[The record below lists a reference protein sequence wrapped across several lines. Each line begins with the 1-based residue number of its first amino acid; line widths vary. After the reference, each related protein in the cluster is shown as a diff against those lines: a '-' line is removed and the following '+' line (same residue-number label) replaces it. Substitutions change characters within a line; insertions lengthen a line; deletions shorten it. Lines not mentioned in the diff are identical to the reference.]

1 MTVFSDVR
9 SFIVAHS
16 PRAVCDDCIATG
28 LGLSVRQHAN
38 HKTREL
44 ERMPRFNRRVQTCS
58 VCGHEKKSI
67 AYA

>member
-1 MTVFSDVR
+1 MTVLADVR

-16 PRAVCDDCIATG
+16 PRAICDDCIASG
-28 LGLSVRQHAN
+28 LKLTVRQHAN

-44 ERMPRFNRRVQTCS
+44 EHAPRFSRRVQKCAI
-58 VCGHEKKSI
+58 CGHEKKSI